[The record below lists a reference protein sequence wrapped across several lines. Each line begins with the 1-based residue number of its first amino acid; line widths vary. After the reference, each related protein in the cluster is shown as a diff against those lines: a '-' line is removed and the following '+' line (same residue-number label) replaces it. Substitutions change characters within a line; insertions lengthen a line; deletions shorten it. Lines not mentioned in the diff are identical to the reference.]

1 MTINNGEA
9 LDSSGT
15 LNLTGSDTIQTGVL
29 DNTGT
34 GQINV
39 TGTGNAIDNETTF
52 TNAGHIEVEANA
64 ALTLLGD
71 TVTNTGGFITVDTGT
86 PGGALTLTS
95 TTINNGDFSTVP
107 ARSI

>member
-1 MTINNGEA
+1 M
-9 LDSSGT
+9 LDK
-15 LNLTGSDTIQTGVL
+15 
-29 DNTGT
+29 TGT
-34 GQINV
+34 GQING

-52 TNAGHIEVEANA
+52 TNAGHIEVEADA

-95 TTINNGDFSTVP
+95 TTINNGELKNPDAQSDRQRHHP
-107 ARSI
+107 DRRARQYRHRPDQ